1 MQLSV
6 QFGITLAVYNS
17 KIFFNLI
24 GDNMYKAEVQ
34 VFGDKKWYDNSLEFK
49 TKLEAE
55 EYAMD
60 LFSRWTQAEE
70 WRVVKVN

>member
-1 MQLSV
+1 
-6 QFGITLAVYNS
+6 
-17 KIFFNLI
+17 
-24 GDNMYKAEVQ
+24 MYKAEVQ

-55 EYAMD
+55 EYAKD
-60 LFSRWTQAEE
+60 LFFRWTQAEE